1 MPSRKMIQALTSD
14 TVRMGES
21 STCSVWERRPR
32 YTLKVWETFCL
43 QTLRPKCINRGW
55 HSNKSEQF
63 SDACDNFCLTISTK
77 KLKSCSNRH
86 QTALTLSPTSTSNQR
101 LHPVG
106 KFTYLSFTLSRNVHI
121 DDDVNSRIAKAS
133 SAFWPPKQNSMGPS
147 WHYQS
152 NKA

>member
-14 TVRMGES
+14 TVRGSLQPAAPES
-21 STCSVWERRPR
+21 EDQGTHWKSERLSVCR
-32 YTLKVWETFCL
+32 
-43 QTLRPKCINRGW
+43 QLRPKCINRGW

-86 QTALTLSPTSTSNQR
+86 QTALTLSPTSTSNQC

-106 KFTYLSFTLSRNVHI
+106 KLTYLSFTLSRNVHI

-147 WHYQS
+147 YQS